1 MKAKILFLSFF
12 SFSVLSFAG
21 DCEKPISDTEHKA
34 LIKQISEL
42 TEYKVENTRSFMIGK
57 CITADQMI
65 EYLGLVDEYKDKVLM
80 FDILAD
86 KLIKGADYAKVK
98 NTLKK

>member
-1 MKAKILFLSFF
+1 MKAKILFLSIF

-42 TEYKVENTRSFMIGK
+42 TEYKVQETRSLMAGK

-65 EYLGLVDEYKDKVLM
+65 EFLGLVEDRNDKIAM

-98 NTLKK
+98 NTLK

>member
-1 MKAKILFLSFF
+1 MKAKILFLSIF

-21 DCEKPISDTEHKA
+21 DCTEPISDTQHNA
-34 LIKQISEL
+34 LIKQVSEL
-42 TEYKVENTRSFMIGK
+42 AEYKVQKTRELTIGL

-65 EYLGLVDEYKDKVLM
+65 EFLGLVESREDKIAM

-86 KLIKGADYAKVK
+86 KLIEGADYAKVK
-98 NTLKK
+98 NTLK

>member
-1 MKAKILFLSFF
+1 MKAKILFLSIF

-34 LIKQISEL
+34 LIKQVSEL
-42 TEYKVENTRSFMIGK
+42 TEYKVQKTRELMIGK

-65 EYLGLVDEYKDKVLM
+65 EFLGLVEDRQEKIMM
-80 FDILAD
+80 FDVLAN
-86 KLIKGADYAKVK
+86 KLIEGADYAKVK
-98 NTLKK
+98 NTLK